1 MATQLPP
8 APAPPV
14 AARPVGAS
22 AWSGQPAYPPPPPQ
36 PPVHDAPGRRGSRG
50 PWILASI
57 AALASA
63 GALAL
68 GVIAVSTQ
76 PSAPPAPE
84 PASATASPIL
94 FDETAD
100 RALCEA
106 LPDLM
111 REANTRSN
119 AYINTPVDS
128 AERRAAMPQFK
139 AESEDWAA
147 RMQQVIA
154 DHASPD
160 RYLTR
165 TLQRYVD
172 DVLLY
177 SQNIYPERSFDK
189 FDDTTWNLAIVD
201 YGGALGRCQQLGIS
215 WK

>member
-8 APAPPV
+8 APAPPA
-14 AARPVGAS
+14 AARPAGAP
-22 AWSGQPAYPPPPPQ
+22 AWSGQPATYPPPPQ
-36 PPVHDAPGRRGSRG
+36 APVQEWPRRRGPLG
-50 PWILASI
+50 VWILASV
-57 AALASA
+57 AALASMA
-63 GALAL
+63 ALAL
-68 GVIAVSTQ
+68 GVIAVSKQ
-76 PSAPPAPE
+76 PQVQQQPAQA
-84 PASATASPIL
+84 PASSAPIL
-94 FDETAD
+94 FDEQAD

-111 REANTRSN
+111 RESSARRN
-119 AYINTPVDS
+119 AFINTPVDS
-128 AERRAAMPQFK
+128 PERKAAMPRFK
-139 AESEDWAA
+139 SESEDWAN
-147 RMQQVIA
+147 RMQDVIA
-154 DHASPD
+154 AHATPE

-189 FDDTTWNLAIVD
+189 FDDATWNLAIVD